1 MKIMKHLISIYVCDW
16 KLPEIHSGDYYGHY
30 FVQDTVLRLRL
41 QLGFGLGLGS
51 RLEWGIVFGPR
62 LKFRYILGIVL
73 QIKNIL

>member
-16 KLPEIHSGDYYGHY
+16 KLPEIHSGDYSGHY

-62 LKFRYILGIVL
+62 LKLGIYWEL
-73 QIKNIL
+73 FSR